1 MQIISV
7 ADIIGGNAKV
17 AILATAGLKARFL
30 LLTPLGGNC
39 RVGDTNTSATQGA
52 ALIQN
57 TTTVIPLDG
66 ADMPSTYALN
76 SQFAYVPAGTTLTV
90 SYGV

>member
-1 MQIISV
+1 MQLITI
-7 ADIIGGNAKV
+7 ADIVGANTKV
-17 AILATAGLKARFL
+17 PILATAGLKARFL
-30 LLTPLGGNC
+30 VLTPLGGNC
-39 RVGDTNTSATQGA
+39 RVGDTNTSASQGA

-66 ADMPSTYALN
+66 ADRPSTYALSSN
-76 SQFAYVPAGTTLTV
+76 FAYVPSGTTLTV